1 MAGATFPS
9 VRECRGRAPW
19 IWPETMARAMRERV
33 ERFPIEWI
41 ATAPERAQ
49 EWSTPYVDGLSGP
62 LTREVLAR
70 ALREVCGAA
79 GAAQFCLADLSRSH
93 AEEPPRVLSSN
104 WSFDAIDMIGTA
116 SIELLHQSSYAT
128 PLGQAPRAFAPR
140 WTGPGLRIVDQR
152 TAALFEEFGHEELFL
167 LKLRAGARRGVCLL
181 SGSAGTMGRD
191 QLQRAHMTLN
201 YLLSRYFEDQASGSA
216 DPLSERERECL
227 FWVSEGK
234 TTQEIA
240 VILGVSAN
248 TVNKYI
254 VSSIQKFGAGNRAM
268 AIAVAIRAGVI

>member
-1 MAGATFPS
+1 
-9 VRECRGRAPW
+9 
-19 IWPETMARAMRERV
+19 MRERV

-41 ATAPERAQ
+41 VTAPERVQ

-62 LTREVLAR
+62 LTRDVLAR
-70 ALREVCGAA
+70 ALREVCKAVGAT
-79 GAAQFCLADLSRSH
+79 QFCLADLSRSH

-116 SIELLHQSSYAT
+116 TIELLHQSSYAT
-128 PLGQAPRAFAPR
+128 PLGQTPRAFAPA
-140 WTGPGLRIVDQR
+140 WTGPGMRVIDER
-152 TAALFEEFGHEELFL
+152 TASLFQEFGHSELFL

-181 SGSAGTMGRD
+181 SGPAGSMGRY
-191 QLQRAHMTLN
+191 QLQRAHITLN
-201 YLLSRYFEDQASGSA
+201 YLLSHYLEDQERGST

-227 FWVSEGK
+227 LWVSEGK
-234 TTQEIA
+234 TTQEVA